1 MPSLDEWTNFLER
14 IGVGPDDGEALK
26 GYMDDIRLWASY
38 RGQTLARTGNMIVL
52 LYWATKIVLLC
63 LFYSSISLMFSAWN
77 DVL

>member
-1 MPSLDEWTNFLER
+1 MPSLDEWANFLER

-63 LFYSSISLMFSAWN
+63 LFYSSISIIFSAWN